1 MRFWVT
7 LIMLAALVFGP
18 GTSVAASIC
27 RHDGMTAH
35 IAARESG
42 NLAKAASALAEESAG
57 AVAAKKSAPASGA
70 SVSAPAD
77 MLAPPPLPLPAIEA
91 ATLAPHATEIPA
103 LAGLNPRP
111 PLPPPLG

>member
-1 MRFWVT
+1 
-7 LIMLAALVFGP
+7 MLAALVFGP